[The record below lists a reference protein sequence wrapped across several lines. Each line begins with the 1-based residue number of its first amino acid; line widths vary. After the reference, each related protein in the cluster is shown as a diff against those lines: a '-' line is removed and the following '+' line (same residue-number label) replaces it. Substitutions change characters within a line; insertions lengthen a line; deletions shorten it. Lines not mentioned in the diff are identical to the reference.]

1 MSLLNLLPKTNLKY
15 QKNYAYDKLKEQ
27 AEILKE
33 VFTQIKSNPNMDG
46 QGDAIQQTYAN
57 RLLTA
62 QYVIKN
68 NKINL
73 IATHFENT
81 LEFTLSLN
89 FLSRV
94 RISNFT
100 SDFDDDDAERV
111 LTTLINN
118 LLFNEYRT
126 EKEKLLDDIYFY

>member
-15 QKNYAYDKLKEQ
+15 QKKYAFKKIFDKVED
-27 AEILKE
+27 IKE
-33 VFTQIKSNPNMDG
+33 VLVHIKNNPNMEG
-46 QGDAIQQTYAN
+46 QGEAIQQTYLN
-57 RLLTA
+57 GLLIA

-68 NKINL
+68 NKIYL
-73 IATHFENT
+73 TATHFEKT
-81 LEFTLSLN
+81 LEFTLGLN
-89 FLSRV
+89 FLSIV
-94 RISNFT
+94 HISNFS
-100 SDFDDDDAERV
+100 SDFEDKDVERV

>member
-15 QKNYAYDKLKEQ
+15 QKNYAYEKLNEQ
-27 AEILKE
+27 AEILRE
-33 VFTQIKSNPNMDG
+33 VFAQIKSNPNMDG

-57 RLLTA
+57 GLLTA

-81 LEFTLSLN
+81 LEFTLRLN

-100 SDFDDDDAERV
+100 SDFEDDDAERV
-111 LTTLINN
+111 LTTLIDN

-126 EKEKLLDDIYFY
+126 KDEKRLDDIFYY

>member
-1 MSLLNLLPKTNLKY
+1 MSLLNLLPKTNLQY
-15 QKNYAYDKLKEQ
+15 QKNCAYDKLNEQ

-33 VFTQIKSNPNMDG
+33 VFAQIKSNPNMDG
-46 QGDAIQQTYAN
+46 QGEAIQQTYKN
-57 RLLTA
+57 GLLIA

-81 LEFTLSLN
+81 LEFTLSSN
-89 FLSRV
+89 FLLGV
-94 RISNFT
+94 RISKFT
-100 SDFDDDDAERV
+100 SDFEDKNTERV
-111 LTTLINN
+111 LKTLIDN

-126 EKEKLLDDIYFY
+126 EKEKRLDEIHCY

>member
-57 RLLTA
+57 GLLTA
-62 QYVIKN
+62 QYVIK
-68 NKINL
+68 KQ
-73 IATHFENT
+73 
-81 LEFTLSLN
+81 
-89 FLSRV
+89 
-94 RISNFT
+94 
-100 SDFDDDDAERV
+100 
-111 LTTLINN
+111 
-118 LLFNEYRT
+118 
-126 EKEKLLDDIYFY
+126 

>member
-1 MSLLNLLPKTNLKY
+1 MPLLNLLPKTNLQY
-15 QKNYAYDKLKEQ
+15 QKNYAYKKLFEKVKD
-27 AEILKE
+27 LKE
-33 VFTQIKSNPNMDG
+33 VLVQIKANPNMEG
-46 QGDAIQQTYAN
+46 QGDAIQQTYLN
-57 RLLTA
+57 GLLTA